1 MINISKPMIGE
12 AEKRAVLRV
21 LNSGMLTQGPVVQ
34 QFETAFAKYCGVK
47 YAVATSSGTTALH
60 LALLAHGI
68 GPGDEVITSP
78 FTFIATVNAICYVG
92 ATPVFADIDPQTF
105 NLDPGLVKKSI
116 SSRTRA
122 IIPVHLFGL
131 AADMDQ
137 FSKIAVQND
146 LVLIEDACQAHGAE
160 WNNQKV
166 GSFGTGCFSFYPSK
180 NITSGEGGM
189 LTTNDAAIAEK
200 AQILRNQGMKSR
212 YNYTDLGF
220 NYRMTDIH
228 AAIGLTQLFRLESF
242 IKKRIHNAQY
252 LSEKLNQYVSCPL
265 IPEKARHVFNQY
277 TIQTD
282 VRDKLLNVLQS
293 SGIGTGVYY
302 PLPVHK
308 QTDFAGSPSLPL
320 PVAEEL
326 CQKVLSLPV
335 HPGLTQRDLNTIVV
349 TVIESFDRKK

>member
-12 AEKRAVLRV
+12 AEKRAVLKV
-21 LNSGMLTQGPVVQ
+21 LNSGILAQGPVVQ

-78 FTFIATVNAICYVG
+78 FTFIATANAIHYVG
-92 ATPVFADIDPQTF
+92 ATPVFADIDPRTF
-105 NLDPGLVKKSI
+105 NLDPESIKKSI
-116 SSRTRA
+116 SPRTRA

-137 FSKIAVQND
+137 IGDIAVQKS

-160 WNNQKV
+160 WNKKKV

-180 NITSGEGGM
+180 NMTTGEGGM
-189 LTTNDAAIAEK
+189 LTTNDSAIAEK
-200 AQILRNQGMKSR
+200 AQVLRNQGMKTR
-212 YNYTDLGF
+212 YYYTDLGF

-228 AAIGLTQLFRLESF
+228 AAIGLTQLFKLESF
-242 IKKRIHNAQY
+242 IKKRIHNA
-252 LSEKLNQYVSCPL
+252 LFLCEKLHKYVLCPL
-265 IPEKARHVFNQY
+265 VPEKARHVFNQY

-282 VRDKLLNVLQS
+282 ARDKLLYDLQAH
-293 SGIGTGVYY
+293 GIGTGVYY

-308 QTDFAGSPSLPL
+308 QTLFSKTSSLQM
-320 PVAEEL
+320 PVAEGL

-335 HPGLTQRDLNTIVV
+335 HPGLRQQELDTIVSK
-349 TVIESFDRKK
+349 VIESCERK